1 MSLRTFH
8 ILFIS
13 ICAILAVWTAAWAV
27 DQGRW
32 FLAVTA
38 LAGGTLLIVYR
49 GAFLKKAEKAHL

>member
-27 DQGRW
+27 EHGRW
-32 FLAVTA
+32 FLALAA
-38 LAGGTLLIVYR
+38 LVGGTMLIVYR
-49 GAFLKKAEKAHL
+49 GAFLAKARKINL

>member
-27 DQGRW
+27 DHGRW
-32 FLAVTA
+32 VLA
-38 LAGGTLLIVYR
+38 LAALIGGTLLIVYR
-49 GAFLKKAEKAHL
+49 GVFLRKAQKTNL